1 MSSSVKV
8 KEMSSAGHSER
19 KSSPLH
25 WWGVRTGLQNSKL
38 PSATAFPGSQPTHA
52 PLSLKFLLS
61 IRLAG
66 VNDWWWEQSQIVLQ
80 VFNSVRS
87 KIVLYIS
94 PVPPFICHIV
104 GVLLAKILSFS
115 AQWSWMKNVETEFG
129 GNRKVALIFSW
140 WRGEH
145 SRLLPQNLC
154 LPPHHPATLRSLS
167 PVQFSRSVVSD
178 SFRPHAP
185 QHARPPCPLPVPT
198 VHPYSQPLS
207 RWCHPTISSSAVLF
221 SSCLQSFP
229 ASGSFQMSQFFASGG
244 WSIGVS
250 LSASVLPMNIQNWF
264 PLGWTGWIS
273 LQSKGLSRVFSIPQ
287 FKSIN
292 SSVLSFL
299 YSPTLTS
306 IHDYWENH
314 SLD

>member
-87 KIVLYIS
+87 KIMLYIS
-94 PVPPFICHIV
+94 PVPPFICYIV
-104 GVLLAKILSFS
+104 GMLLAKILSFS

-167 PVQFSRSVVSD
+167 PVKS
-178 SFRPHAP
+178 
-185 QHARPPCPLPVPT
+185 
-198 VHPYSQPLS
+198 
-207 RWCHPTISSSAVLF
+207 
-221 SSCLQSFP
+221 
-229 ASGSFQMSQFFASGG
+229 
-244 WSIGVS
+244 
-250 LSASVLPMNIQNWF
+250 
-264 PLGWTGWIS
+264 
-273 LQSKGLSRVFSIPQ
+273 LSRVWLFATPWTTARQTSVSITNCHSSPKLMAIESVMPSNDLILCHPLLLLSPIPPRIRVFSNESPLHIRWTKYWS
-287 FKSIN
+287 FSFNI
-292 SSVLSFL
+292 SLSNEH
-299 YSPTLTS
+299 P
-306 IHDYWENH
+306 
-314 SLD
+314 